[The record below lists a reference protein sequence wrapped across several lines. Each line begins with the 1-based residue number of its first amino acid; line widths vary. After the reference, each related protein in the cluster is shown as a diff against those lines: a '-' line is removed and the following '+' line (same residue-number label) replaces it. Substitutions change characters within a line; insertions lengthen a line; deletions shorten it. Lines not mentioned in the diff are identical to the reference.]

1 MAKKKS
7 QGKGQKKKL
16 GKGWKILIGVLTVL
30 AAGANVF
37 VGCYFG
43 IPKFHDLVNKV
54 PEAAEG
60 AETAARLLI

>member
-16 GKGWKILIGVLTVL
+16 GTGWKVLIGLLSVL
-30 AAGANVF
+30 AVGAIVF
-37 VGCYFG
+37 VGCYFR
-43 IPKFHDLVNKV
+43 IPEFHDLVNKV